1 MSRQVHLQV
10 GLSGPSGRGRVP
22 PPRLLLGRLLH
33 LLVVVVPAGSRAG
46 VRDGRARP
54 GWGWQPWRGAGRY
67 RASWF
72 RRMWC
77 TKPWLMSS
85 RPPGLQ
91 QSPGPGPG
99 AASIW
104 RPCARSRRHRL
115 RRLLLNRPNCH
126 PPAPRAP
133 RPSSLDFRP
142 CALTSVGQWPAGPNV
157 PARGVPGAGGAGGNG
172 ACATSTPGRGFSF
185 VVTLSVGNQDL
196 GLVLLHQK
204 IQKNTKHP
212 SNHSAFGVEPSR
224 PFSCAWML

>member
-10 GLSGPSGRGRVP
+10 GLSGTSGRGRVP

-33 LLVVVVPAGSRAG
+33 LLVVLVPAGSRAG

-104 RPCARSRRHRL
+104 SPCARSRGHRRRRRHRL
-115 RRLLLNRPNCH
+115 LNCPNCH

-142 CALTSVGQWPAGPNV
+142 RALTPDGKWPAGPNV
-157 PARGVPGAGGAGGNG
+157 PARGVPGAGGAGRG
-172 ACATSTPGRGFSF
+172 AMGHAQLPFPGGAF
-185 VVTLSVGNQDL
+185 LSL
-196 GLVLLHQK
+196 
-204 IQKNTKHP
+204 
-212 SNHSAFGVEPSR
+212 
-224 PFSCAWML
+224 